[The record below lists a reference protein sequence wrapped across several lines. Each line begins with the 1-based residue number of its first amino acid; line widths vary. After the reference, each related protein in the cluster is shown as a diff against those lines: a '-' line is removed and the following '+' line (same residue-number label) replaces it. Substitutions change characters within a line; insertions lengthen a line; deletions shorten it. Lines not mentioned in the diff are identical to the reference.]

1 MKRVKVFVS
10 CQGGAVSAP
19 HLEHGAAAERRAAE
33 YLQSQGVAIVARNL
47 RCKGGE
53 LDLVA
58 LDGPL
63 LAVIEVRQRQ
73 RDDYGGA
80 LASVTLAKQR
90 KIIRAT
96 RYLLQRD
103 PALRHRML
111 RFDVIGVH
119 GPPTAAHDIVWIK
132 DAFRAPT

>member
-1 MKRVKVFVS
+1 M
-10 CQGGAVSAP
+10 SAW
-19 HLEHGAAAERRAAE
+19 HLEQGAAAERRAAE
-33 YLQSQGVAIVARNL
+33 FLESQGVAIVARNL

-53 LDLVA
+53 LDLVG

-63 LAVIEVRQRQ
+63 LAVIEVRLRQ
-73 RDDYGGA
+73 RCDYGGA
-80 LASVTLAKQR
+80 LGSVTFAKQR

-103 PALRHRML
+103 KALCGRRL

-119 GPPTAAHDIVWIK
+119 GPPAGAHDIVWIK
-132 DAFRAPT
+132 DAFRAA